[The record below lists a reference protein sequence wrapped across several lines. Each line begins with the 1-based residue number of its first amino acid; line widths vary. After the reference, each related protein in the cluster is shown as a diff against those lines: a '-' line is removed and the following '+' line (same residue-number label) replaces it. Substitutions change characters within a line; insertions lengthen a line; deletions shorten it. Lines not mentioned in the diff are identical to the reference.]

1 MTGQF
6 RPTESEWGNV
16 RRIFHDVA
24 TLAARIGV
32 GGIFFANGWD
42 KLEAGLNATTA
53 QFAQQGAPLPNV
65 WAAVAML
72 VELLGGAMLIA
83 GFAVPICGILLF
95 VEALAVFIVA
105 SGDPGQPLTGG
116 DTNLIVALGS
126 ASILLAVV
134 GAGRAS
140 VDHMVVIKRRDA
152 DDVPAADPDAEADAM
167 LAALR
172 EPRPPALGTGSP
184 DAAADPGSTAG
195 RRPSSPG
202 AASTAASGTTSG
214 TTSGS
219 TSGAAP
225 GGTSAATSASASKT
239 AARRARDAEGKDAP
253 PAGEGAAAES
263 TAKTR
268 RPRRRTDPESPAA
281 SPSEAPPTAEK
292 GDKLVAGRREGTA
305 D

>member
-116 DTNLIVALGS
+116 NTNLIVALGS

-184 DAAADPGSTAG
+184 GAAADPGSAAG

-214 TTSGS
+214 S
-219 TSGAAP
+219 
-225 GGTSAATSASASKT
+225 TSASASKT

-268 RPRRRTDPESPAA
+268 KPRRRADPESPTA